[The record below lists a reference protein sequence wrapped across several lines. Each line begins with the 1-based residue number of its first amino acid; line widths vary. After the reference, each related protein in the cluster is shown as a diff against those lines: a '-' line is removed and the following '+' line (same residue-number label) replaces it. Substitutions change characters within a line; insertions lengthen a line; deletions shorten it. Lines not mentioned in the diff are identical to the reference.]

1 LTITGQKDALRDKIK
16 TLKENLNKINNATSE
31 VRHMLTNL
39 HQERN
44 TIRTQLDNNN
54 KSEFISVTKAEKEI
68 K

>member
-1 LTITGQKDALRDKIK
+1 LTITGQKDALRNKIK

-44 TIRTQLDNNN
+44 TIRTQLDNN

>member
-1 LTITGQKDALRDKIK
+1 MTITGQKDALRNKIK

-44 TIRTQLDNNN
+44 TIRTQLDNN